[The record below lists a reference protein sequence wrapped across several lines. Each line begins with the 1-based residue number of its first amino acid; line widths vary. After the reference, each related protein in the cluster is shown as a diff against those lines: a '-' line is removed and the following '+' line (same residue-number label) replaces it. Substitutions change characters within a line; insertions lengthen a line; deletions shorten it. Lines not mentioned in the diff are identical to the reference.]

1 MTISVYK
8 LKKLKC
14 LLYYCCCS
22 VTQSC
27 LTLCD
32 DMDCSTTGFSAL
44 HHLPKLAQ
52 THVHWVGP
60 TISSFVVSFFS
71 CLQSF
76 PASRSFPRSQ
86 FFASGGQSIGVSA
99 STSVLSMNSG
109 MISLGLT
116 SLILQSKGLSRVFP
130 NITVQKHQ
138 FFDAQLSLWSN
149 SIWLLEKLQLWL
161 CRPLSAKCGLCFLT
175 HCLGLSWFVFQG
187 ASVF

>member
-1 MTISVYK
+1 MSVNSLRDWKQARQQVTMRGRDGWIWRSQGRTLPFQFLWKFLCRRQY
-8 LKKLKC
+8 L
-14 LLYYCCCS
+14 

-27 LTLCD
+27 QTLWD
-32 DMDCSTTGFSAL
+32 PMDCGTPGFPVL

-116 SLILQSKGLSRVFP
+116 GLISLQSKGLWRVFS
-130 NITVQKHQ
+130 NTTVQKHQ
-138 FFDAQLSLWSN
+138 FFRAQLS
-149 SIWLLEKLQLWL
+149 
-161 CRPLSAKCGLCFLT
+161 
-175 HCLGLSWFVFQG
+175 
-187 ASVF
+187 